1 MTDVQARLPTID
13 MLKGC
18 AILWVLLIHSGALY
32 GRPVAVYLFN
42 HAVPIFI
49 VLFGINSELW
59 WRRRPAASVATWY
72 RDRARRLLV
81 PMYAALPV
89 WWALALALR
98 RPLLVPLGA
107 RLGGR
112 AALLSLAALAP
123 CIAVQEVPSGGTAP
137 FFADRL
143 MELPLTV
150 ALLVAMRPLAR
161 VPPLAHGLAWLGQ
174 NSYGL
179 YIGQM

>member
-59 WRRRPAASVATWY
+59 WRRRPAASLGTWY

-81 PMYAALPV
+81 PMYVALPL
-89 WWALALALR
+89 WWVLALTLR
-98 RPLLVPLGA
+98 RPLLVPLAWYLPFLHLAGDLFRIGTGWFITLSIQLVILFPLLRFAVRRFGGA
-107 RLGGR
+107 PR
-112 AALLSLAALAP
+112 S
-123 CIAVQEVPSGGTAP
+123 
-137 FFADRL
+137 
-143 MELPLTV
+143 
-150 ALLVAMRPLAR
+150 
-161 VPPLAHGLAWLGQ
+161 
-174 NSYGL
+174 
-179 YIGQM
+179 